1 MSSNFGILG
10 VANSGIGVYKTW
22 LNAVADN
29 VANMDNV
36 TTTSAPAFQERFVNV
51 GEIASSSPAG
61 AGAQVTGVS
70 FGDPNGRVTYE
81 PDNPLADANGMVRH
95 PDIDMSEQMVYMQ
108 MAQRG
113 YQANVS
119 SFQYARDAYETLLNI
134 GKS

>member
-1 MSSNFGILG
+1 M
-10 VANSGIGVYKTW
+10 
-22 LNAVADN
+22 
-29 VANMDNV
+29 
-36 TTTSAPAFQERFVNV
+36 
-51 GEIASSSPAG
+51 
-61 AGAQVTGVS
+61 S

-81 PDNPLADANGMVRH
+81 PDNPLADANGMVRR

>member
-1 MSSNFGILG
+1 MSSNFGILA

-29 VANMDNV
+29 VSNMDNI
-36 TTTSAPAFQERFVNV
+36 TTTNAPAFQERFVNV
-51 GEIASSSPAG
+51 QEIPGGSPAG
-61 AGAQVTGVS
+61 NGAQVSGVS

-81 PDNPLADANGMVRH
+81 PNNPLADTNGMVRR
-95 PDIDMSEQMVYMQ
+95 PDIDLGEQMVYMQ

-113 YQANVS
+113 YQANVT